1 MKFEYL
7 EPKYLIS
14 SLEVFN
20 IIYIYNIYLI
30 NHTPA
35 NVSKMIIL
43 KSYQLGYKGLS
54 FLTLGKPVE
63 YSIFI

>member
-20 IIYIYNIYLI
+20 NIYIYNIYLI

>member
-1 MKFEYL
+1 M
-7 EPKYLIS
+7 
-14 SLEVFN
+14 
-20 IIYIYNIYLI
+20 YNIYLI

>member
-20 IIYIYNIYLI
+20 IIYNIYLI